1 VSAVKITVK
10 KPKWSVGE
18 LVDWELR
25 EYRERLE
32 TALAS
37 LPAGSADY
45 AEHDG
50 RLKEVIAEQEAR
62 SVTTGIP
69 AGPWTES

>member
-1 VSAVKITVK
+1 MRVRVM
-10 KPKWSVGE
+10 KPRWSVGE
-18 LVDWELR
+18 QVDWELR

-32 TALAS
+32 TALAT
-37 LPAGSADY
+37 LDAGSSDY

-50 RLKEVIAEQEAR
+50 RLNEVIAEQEAR

-69 AGPWTES
+69 LRPRAES